1 MRGYQYGYSG
11 DTSAGKRLIGSLPI
25 RLDGCKG
32 LSKVIKVRYRGGV
45 LVPEEPLDLE
55 ENKELLVKII
65 DVEEKKRILEKYRG
79 SLGRVDPVLLEEAIE
94 EAEHL

>member
-1 MRGYQYGYSG
+1 MGAR
-11 DTSAGKRLIGSLPI
+11 
-25 RLDGCKG
+25 G

-79 SLGRVDPVLLEEAIE
+79 ALGRVDPGLLEEAIE